1 MDIWVEHPQSSEND
15 AYAFTQRTK
24 CLGNCRDFIF
34 KYVERMGY
42 KPSVVFRAATAAT
55 LALMAK
61 IATACTSASK
71 GGVIATTT
79 ATAATAA
86 AAAAVTSTNA
96 RKKAEREE
104 KPLARPKPKPN
115 ETRLKHGEGQPLKE
129 VWRVLLMMLKH
140 WFLFVCREDCIMSQN
155 KLTMICVTINHQKH
169 LWCPISCYFIQDH
182 EVMVKIIVGVVM

>member
-1 MDIWVEHPQSSEND
+1 MGCQHIIHNDYSKPTNDNGLNILEEYPQCSQND
-15 AYAFTQRTK
+15 AYAFTQCIK

-61 IATACTSASK
+61 IATACSSASK

-96 RKKAEREE
+96 RKKTEREE
-104 KPLARPKPKPN
+104 RPLPRPKPKPN
-115 ETRLKHGEGQPLKE
+115 EIRLKHGEGRPLKE
-129 VWRVLLMMLKH
+129 VWRVMLMMLNIDSY
-140 WFLFVCREDCIMSQN
+140 L
-155 KLTMICVTINHQKH
+155 L
-169 LWCPISCYFIQDH
+169 
-182 EVMVKIIVGVVM
+182 